1 MCSKD
6 SHLCGSNDCS
16 WACSCIV
23 FERCGLAQLAVLSP
37 EQHPCHPP
45 NDMPAPADSGNGGN
59 CHGHRSRATPGA
71 IHHIEYR
78 PWKTAAEVA
87 GETASEWAARRGPV
101 DASVSHKTCVSS
113 AILEHERDA
122 ILTWLQQDRNARK
135 GSIHKHILVTTEWRA
150 CPRRLREWG
159 QLRRSQVA
167 DRPHAARSTIS
178 NTDCG
183 RLQRGG
189 DATGWG
195 RAYGGRVH
203 EDCRWF

>member
-1 MCSKD
+1 MCE
-6 SHLCGSNDCS
+6 SNDCS
-16 WACSCIV
+16 WAGSRIV
-23 FERCGLAQLAVLSP
+23 FECCGPAQLAVSSP
-37 EQHPCHPP
+37 EQHPRQPL

-87 GETASEWAARRGPV
+87 GETASEWAARRGLV
-101 DASVSHKTCVSS
+101 NVSVSHKTCISS
-113 AILEHERDA
+113 AKLEHKRDA

-150 CPRRLREWG
+150 CPRRLRERG

-178 NTDCG
+178 NTDFG
-183 RLQRGG
+183 RPRRGG
-189 DATGWG
+189 HATGRG
-195 RAYGGRVH
+195 RA
-203 EDCRWF
+203 